1 MYCASAAKCAAVL
14 AGRTEEEEEEEE
26 KPEKSLLIYANLFWV
41 TVTFRAKF
49 NNLFFCKLVVPG
61 KPLSITTGKSGKIN
75 ILLLQKLGEG
85 DWLSKN
91 N

>member
-61 KPLSITTGKSGKIN
+61 KPLSHHNWKIRKNQHITSSKIRRRR
-75 ILLLQKLGEG
+75 LVVK
-85 DWLSKN
+85 K
-91 N
+91 